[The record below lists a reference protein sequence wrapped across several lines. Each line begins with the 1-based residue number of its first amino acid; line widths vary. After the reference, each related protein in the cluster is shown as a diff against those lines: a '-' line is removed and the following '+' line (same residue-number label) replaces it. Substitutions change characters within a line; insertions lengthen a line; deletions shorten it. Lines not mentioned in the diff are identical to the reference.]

1 MRTKTE
7 IMSRCAILLS
17 AAIMAILPSCI
28 EKETSRAIDSLD
40 RTISNRHIYRN
51 EFMRK
56 TELLRL
62 RFEESDERTAYRWEM
77 ADSLYTAYRHYQSDS
92 SSKYLRIM
100 HDCASSERERC
111 LTDLAEI
118 QMRLTM
124 CDTWTAYE
132 KFSAIGSCPP
142 DCREVLREYLATGIS
157 VYYNLAS
164 VSRSTTEKLTYSE
177 RLSSLRTQY
186 ISNFPDSMEGMRYR
200 AQHLRDIGETGRA
213 IAILSELY
221 GTQTD
226 FHALASISYN
236 LAAIYRGT
244 GEKDKA
250 MAWLARAA
258 EYDFKTP
265 DRNYL
270 SLYDLA
276 MMCHE
281 NGMLRKARKY
291 INQNMSD
298 IIDGNISSRIF
309 NSSQAHL
316 VLEEAARK
324 ERQTIYAIILS
335 LSGIICILSVILCF
349 MLHKSKKTNRMLQ
362 ESNMNLQ
369 DSNLIKDNYVFRY
382 MSLSVEYLE
391 QIGNIRSKLRQT
403 AKNEGIDAMMK
414 QLKSPEEM
422 YGEYD
427 RFYRIFDETFLG
439 IYPDFVPKVNG
450 LLQQDHQLVQPQE
463 NVLTTELRILAVIRI
478 GITQSGKIASFL
490 KCSPAT
496 VYTYRTRMRSWA
508 KCPKEEFEASVRKI

>member
-1 MRTKTE
+1 MMT
-7 IMSRCAILLS
+7 
-17 AAIMAILPSCI
+17 ILPSCMD
-28 EKETSRAIDSLD
+28 KETSRAIDNLD
-40 RTISNRHIYRN
+40 RTISNRHIYRDD
-51 EFMRK
+51 FMRK
-56 TELLRL
+56 TEMLRL
-62 RFEESDERTAYRWEM
+62 RFEASEERTASRWEM
-77 ADSLYTAYRHYQSDS
+77 ADSMYMAYRHYQADS

-100 HDCASSERERC
+100 RDCASSERERC

-124 CDTWTAYE
+124 RDIWTAYE
-132 KFSAIGSCPP
+132 KFSAIGSCPE
-142 DCREVLREYLATGIS
+142 DCDETLKEYLATGIS

-164 VSRSTTEKLTYSE
+164 ASRSTAEKLTYSE
-177 RLSSLRTQY
+177 CLSSLRTQY
-186 ISNFPDSMEGMRYR
+186 ISNFPDSMEGIRSK

-221 GTQTD
+221 CTQTG
-226 FHALASISYN
+226 FHTLASISYN

-250 MAWLARAA
+250 MLWLARAA

-281 NGMLRKARKY
+281 NRMLRKARKY
-291 INQNMSD
+291 ISQNMSD

-309 NSSQAHL
+309 NSSQAHM

-324 ERQTIYAIILS
+324 ERQTVSAIILS
-335 LSGIICILSVILCF
+335 MSGIICILSIILCL
-349 MLHKSKKTNRMLQ
+349 MLHKSRKTNRMLQ

-382 MSLSVEYLE
+382 MSLSVEYLG
-391 QIGNIRSKLRQT
+391 QIGNIRSRLRQT

-427 RFYRIFDETFLG
+427 
-439 IYPDFVPKVNG
+439 
-450 LLQQDHQLVQPQE
+450 
-463 NVLTTELRILAVIRI
+463 
-478 GITQSGKIASFL
+478 
-490 KCSPAT
+490 
-496 VYTYRTRMRSWA
+496 
-508 KCPKEEFEASVRKI
+508 